1 MYDHNDANNRHAVIF
16 DPILVVYV
24 LMVVLMAGAVAYSV
38 SLYLGWIVALPIGT
52 ALTYCFSRLVK
63 TVVAPAGMFSKAWRL
78 GCGLAAL
85 AVFGVTMGLSYSTLY
100 AKFFAQ
106 SSALDFFQKT
116 RLPVQRQL
124 ETLVGNARTASKA
137 LAAWD
142 EHSRVKAD
150 QESTAGG
157 TCPSKAASA
166 SGRGPIAMFRL
177 GERGIAS
184 NLHADIESAVEAMAA
199 GLNHVKQVKPTNF
212 AEAAKLT
219 NDLNVVIE
227 TGEVL
232 VHGALIKSAKQTLQS
247 RMDSQIAWPNGEVF
261 SCGDTTRDELLKR
274 ALAALTA
281 VEQLP
286 ALKPMAPG
294 IDLSNPQ
301 AVANRGLLRSFNSVA
316 LLASFG
322 LVGQYEDD
330 PLMVEALKKG
340 VINQETLGMFTASL
354 LELCVVLT
362 AVMASRRGTSPFAF
376 KPDQALAAWHAKAE
390 AENRF
395 GMKTLHLLGL
405 ALCKAVFNML
415 WAYPATNGT
424 TTLIDRPSRNSGFTI
439 DADPVYPGREL
450 SWATSL
456 APYLISFHDD
466 DYVCIPAG
474 RSPKASMAARA
485 LRYQGAA
492 TLINSLVPW
501 EAVAGNRVAAHQLQ
515 KLVPDAKGL
524 SWEVFKLEPS
534 FAQALRL
541 MLLGGERA

>member
-1 MYDHNDANNRHAVIF
+1 MHDRNETNNRHAVIF

-63 TVVAPAGMFSKAWRL
+63 TVAAPAGMFSRAWRL

-85 AVFGVTMGLSYSTLY
+85 AVFGVSMGLSNSTLY
-100 AKFFAQ
+100 VKFFAQ
-106 SSALDFFQKT
+106 NSALEYFQKS

-124 ETLVGNARTASKA
+124 ETLVGNAKTASKA

-142 EHSRVKAD
+142 SHSKAKAQ
-150 QESTAGG
+150 QEANTGG
-157 TCPSKAASA
+157 TCPTKAASP
-166 SGRGPIAMFRL
+166 SGRGPIAMFRT
-177 GERGIAS
+177 GEMGIAS
-184 NLHADIESAVEAMAA
+184 NLHADIQSAVDAVAA
-199 GLNHVKQVKPTNF
+199 GLDHVKQIKPKDF
-212 AEAAKLT
+212 AEVVKLT
-219 NDLNVVIE
+219 NDLNVAIE
-227 TGEVL
+227 AGEAMA
-232 VHGALIKSAKQTLQS
+232 HGALVKSAKQTLQS
-247 RMDSQIAWPNGEVF
+247 RIESQIAWPNGEVF

-274 ALAALTA
+274 ALAALTE

-286 ALKPMAPG
+286 TLKPMAPG

-301 AVANRGLLRSFNSVA
+301 AVANRGLLRSFNSIAILV
-316 LLASFG
+316 SYG
-322 LVGQYEDD
+322 LVGQFEDD
-330 PLMVEALKKG
+330 PLMTEAMKRG
-340 VINQETLGMFTASL
+340 VINQETLSMLMASL

-362 AVMASRRGTSPFAF
+362 AVMAARRGAPLLALN
-376 KPDQALAAWHAKAE
+376 PDQALAVWQAKAE
-390 AENRF
+390 TEPRF
-395 GMKTLHLLGL
+395 GKKLLHLLGL
-405 ALCKAVFNML
+405 ALCKGLFNML
-415 WAYPATNGT
+415 WAYPAADG
-424 TTLIDRPSRNSGFTI
+424 TTLIDRPSRKSGFTV

-450 SWATSL
+450 DWATSL
-456 APYLISFHDD
+456 APFLISFHDD

-501 EAVAGNRVAAHQLQ
+501 DVVAANRVAAHQLQ
-515 KLVPDAKGL
+515 KLVPDAKVL

-541 MLLGGERA
+541 MLLGDERV